1 MKLSTAKVWLKTEN
15 VKNGDK
21 IIILDEGQFVTSA
34 KYTYPDGTPRKDF
47 ILKVKHN
54 DAELDMRI
62 NATNKKSLI
71 KSFGEETAEWVGK
84 ACKLDKANVMVSG
97 KLMETIIVTPMGDTK
112 NAEYE
117 A

>member
-1 MKLSTAKVWLKTEN
+1 MKVSTAKVWLKSEN

-34 KYTYPDGTPRKDF
+34 KYTYADGTPRKDF

-54 DAELDMRI
+54 DQELDLRI
-62 NATNKKSLI
+62 NATNKKALI
-71 KSFGEETAEWVGK
+71 KAFGEETADWVGK
-84 ACKLDKANVMVSG
+84 PCKLDKVNVMVSG
-97 KLMETIIVTPMGDTK
+97 KLMDSIIITPMSDAKTT
-112 NAEYE
+112 EYE